1 MEKRTDMTSAEK
13 ADMSSANNT
22 AGVCKQA
29 YEEHTQGACA
39 SGVKPDHA
47 AAGVNADGA
56 ATGSSPDGAATG
68 MNPDDTATGINPDDA
83 VIGTTAAVCTTRH
96 FHCTTCPSE
105 CALTIE
111 TCIDENRVEHVLSV
125 QGNRCARGRKFAE
138 QEVIRPM
145 RILATTIV
153 VRGGDEK
160 LLPVRTARPIPR
172 DLHLRAMRDIRH
184 ASVTAPVH
192 MGDVV
197 MSDLLGTGVDLIASM
212 NVDAQKLAS
221 C

>member
-1 MEKRTDMTSAEK
+1 MEKRTGITSEETADMT
-13 ADMSSANNT
+13 SANNT
-22 AGVCKQA
+22 AGACKQA

-39 SGVKPDHA
+39 SGV
-47 AAGVNADGA
+47 NADGA
-56 ATGSSPDGAATG
+56 ATDINPDGAET
-68 MNPDDTATGINPDDA
+68 DTT
-83 VIGTTAAVCTTRH
+83 TTASTTRY

-105 CALTIE
+105 CALTID
-111 TCIDENRVEHVLSV
+111 TSIDENGVEHVLSV

-138 QEVIRPM
+138 QEIIRPM

-153 VRGGDEK
+153 VREGDEK

-184 ASVTAPVH
+184 ASITAPVR

-197 MSDLLGTGVDLIASM
+197 MSDLLGTGVDLVASM

>member
-1 MEKRTDMTSAEK
+1 MEKRTSITSEEK
-13 ADMSSANNT
+13 ADMTSANNT
-22 AGVCKQA
+22 ASVYKQA

-39 SGVKPDHA
+39 SGAKPDHA

-68 MNPDDTATGINPDDA
+68 MNPDGTATGT
-83 VIGTTAAVCTTRH
+83 TTAACTTRH

-111 TCIDENRVEHVLSV
+111 TRIDENEVEHVLSV

-138 QEVIRPM
+138 QEIIRPM

-172 DLHLRAMRDIRH
+172 DLHLSAMRDIRH
-184 ASVTAPVH
+184 TSVTAPVH

-197 MSDLLGTGVDLIASM
+197 MSDLLGTGVDLVASM

>member
-1 MEKRTDMTSAEK
+1 MEKRTSITSEEK
-13 ADMSSANNT
+13 ADMTSANNT
-22 AGVCKQA
+22 AGAGEQA
-29 YEEHTQGACA
+29 YEKHTQGACA
-39 SGVKPDHA
+39 SGAKPDHA

-68 MNPDDTATGINPDDA
+68 MNPDGT
-83 VIGTTAAVCTTRH
+83 VIGTTTVASTTRH

-111 TCIDENRVEHVLSV
+111 TRIDENGVEHVLSV

-172 DLHLRAMRDIRH
+172 DLHLSAMRDIRH

-197 MSDLLGTGVDLIASM
+197 MSDLLGTGVDLVASM
-212 NVDAQKLAS
+212 NVDTQKLAS
-221 C
+221 Y

>member
-22 AGVCKQA
+22 AGVYKQA

-39 SGVKPDHA
+39 SGAKPDHA

-68 MNPDDTATGINPDDA
+68 MNPDGTATGINPDDA
-83 VIGTTAAVCTTRH
+83 ATGTTTTASTTRH

-111 TCIDENRVEHVLSV
+111 TRIDENEVEHVLSV

-138 QEVIRPM
+138 QEIIRPM

-172 DLHLRAMRDIRH
+172 DLHLSAMRDIRH

-197 MSDLLGTGVDLIASM
+197 MSDLLGTGVDLVASM

>member
-22 AGVCKQA
+22 AGAGEQA
-29 YEEHTQGACA
+29 YEKHTQGTCA
-39 SGVKPDHA
+39 SGAKPDHA

-68 MNPDDTATGINPDDA
+68 MNPDGT
-83 VIGTTAAVCTTRH
+83 VIGTTTVASTTRH

-111 TCIDENRVEHVLSV
+111 TCIDENGVEHVLSV

-138 QEVIRPM
+138 QEIIRPM

-172 DLHLRAMRDIRH
+172 DLHLSAMRDIRH

-197 MSDLLGTGVDLIASM
+197 MSDLLGTGVDLVASM

-221 C
+221 Y

>member
-1 MEKRTDMTSAEK
+1 MEKRTSITSEEK
-13 ADMSSANNT
+13 ADMTSANNT
-22 AGVCKQA
+22 AGAGEQA
-29 YEEHTQGACA
+29 YEKHTQGACA
-39 SGVKPDHA
+39 SGAKPDHA

-68 MNPDDTATGINPDDA
+68 MNPDGT
-83 VIGTTAAVCTTRH
+83 VIGTTTVASTTRH

-111 TCIDENRVEHVLSV
+111 TRIDENGVEHVLSV

-138 QEVIRPM
+138 HEIIRPM

-172 DLHLRAMRDIRH
+172 DLHLSAMRDIRH

-197 MSDLLGTGVDLIASM
+197 MSDLLGTGVDLVASM

>member
-22 AGVCKQA
+22 AGVYKQA

-39 SGVKPDHA
+39 SDAKPDHA
-47 AAGVNADGA
+47 AASVNADGA

-68 MNPDDTATGINPDDA
+68 MNPDDAATGT
-83 VIGTTAAVCTTRH
+83 TTAACTTRH

-111 TCIDENRVEHVLSV
+111 TRIDENGVEHVLSV

-160 LLPVRTARPIPR
+160 LLPVRTACPIPR
-172 DLHLRAMRDIRH
+172 DLHLHAMRDIRH

-197 MSDLLGTGVDLIASM
+197 MSDLLGAGVDLVASM

>member
-22 AGVCKQA
+22 AGVYKQA

-39 SGVKPDHA
+39 SGAKPDHA
-47 AAGVNADGA
+47 AASVNADGA

-68 MNPDDTATGINPDDA
+68 MNPDDAATGT
-83 VIGTTAAVCTTRH
+83 TTAACTTRH

-111 TCIDENRVEHVLSV
+111 TRIDENGVEHVLSV
-125 QGNRCARGRKFAE
+125 QGNCCARGRKFAE
-138 QEVIRPM
+138 QEIIRPM

-172 DLHLRAMRDIRH
+172 DLHLSAMRDIRH
-184 ASVTAPVH
+184 TSVTAPVH

-197 MSDLLGTGVDLIASM
+197 MSDLLGTGVDLVASM

>member
-1 MEKRTDMTSAEK
+1 MEKRTSITSEEK
-13 ADMSSANNT
+13 ADMTSANNT
-22 AGVCKQA
+22 AGASEQA
-29 YEEHTQGACA
+29 YEKHTQGTCA
-39 SGVKPDHA
+39 SGVKPGRIASGVSSDGT
-47 AAGVNADGA
+47 AAGVN
-56 ATGSSPDGAATG
+56 PDGTAAR
-68 MNPDDTATGINPDDA
+68 INPDDA
-83 VIGTTAAVCTTRH
+83 ATGTTATASTTRH

-111 TCIDENRVEHVLSV
+111 TRIDENEVEHVLSV

-138 QEVIRPM
+138 QEIIRPM

-172 DLHLRAMRDIRH
+172 DLHLSAMRDIRH

-197 MSDLLGTGVDLIASM
+197 MSDLLGTGVDLVASM
-212 NVDAQKLAS
+212 NVDAQKRAS

>member
-1 MEKRTDMTSAEK
+1 MEKRTSITSEEK

-22 AGVCKQA
+22 AGAGEQA
-29 YEEHTQGACA
+29 YEKHTQGACA
-39 SGVKPDHA
+39 SGAKPDHA

-68 MNPDDTATGINPDDA
+68 MNPGGT
-83 VIGTTAAVCTTRH
+83 VIGTTTAASTTRH

-111 TCIDENRVEHVLSV
+111 TRIDENGVEHVLSV

-172 DLHLRAMRDIRH
+172 DLHLHAMRDIRH

-197 MSDLLGTGVDLIASM
+197 MSDLLGTGVDLVASM
-212 NVDAQKLAS
+212 NVDTQKLAS

>member
-22 AGVCKQA
+22 AGVYKQA

-39 SGVKPDHA
+39 SGAKPDHA
-47 AAGVNADGA
+47 AASVNADGA

-68 MNPDDTATGINPDDA
+68 MNPDDAATST
-83 VIGTTAAVCTTRH
+83 TTAACTTRH

-111 TCIDENRVEHVLSV
+111 TRIDENGVEHVLSV

-138 QEVIRPM
+138 QEIIRPM

-172 DLHLRAMRDIRH
+172 DLHLHAMRDIRH

-197 MSDLLGTGVDLIASM
+197 MSDLLGTGVDLVASM

>member
-22 AGVCKQA
+22 AGVYKQA

-39 SGVKPDHA
+39 SGAKPDHA
-47 AAGVNADGA
+47 AASVNADGA

-68 MNPDDTATGINPDDA
+68 MNPDDAATGT
-83 VIGTTAAVCTTRH
+83 TTAACTTRH

-111 TCIDENRVEHVLSV
+111 TRIDENGVEHVLTV

-138 QEVIRPM
+138 QEIIRPM

-153 VRGGDEK
+153 VREGDEK

-172 DLHLRAMRDIRH
+172 DLHLSAMRDIRH

-197 MSDLLGTGVDLIASM
+197 MSDLLGTGVDLVASM

>member
-22 AGVCKQA
+22 ASVYKQA

-39 SGVKPDHA
+39 SGAKPDHA

-68 MNPDDTATGINPDDA
+68 MNPDDAATGT
-83 VIGTTAAVCTTRH
+83 TTAACTTRH

-105 CALTIE
+105 CALAIE
-111 TCIDENRVEHVLSV
+111 TRIDENEVEHVLSV

-138 QEVIRPM
+138 QEIIRPM

-153 VRGGDEK
+153 VREGDEK

-172 DLHLRAMRDIRH
+172 DLHLSAMRDIRH

-197 MSDLLGTGVDLIASM
+197 MSDLLGTGVDLVASM

>member
-22 AGVCKQA
+22 ADVYKQA

-39 SGVKPDHA
+39 SGAKPDHA

-68 MNPDDTATGINPDDA
+68 MNPDDAATGTT
-83 VIGTTAAVCTTRH
+83 TTASTTRH

-111 TCIDENRVEHVLSV
+111 TRIDENEVEHVLSV
-125 QGNRCARGRKFAE
+125 QGNRCARGRQFAE

-172 DLHLRAMRDIRH
+172 DLHLHAMRDIRH

-197 MSDLLGTGVDLIASM
+197 MSDLLGTGVDLVASM

>member
-22 AGVCKQA
+22 AGVYKQA

-39 SGVKPDHA
+39 SGAKPDHA
-47 AAGVNADGA
+47 AASVNADGA

-68 MNPDDTATGINPDDA
+68 MNPDDAATGTT
-83 VIGTTAAVCTTRH
+83 TTASTTRH

-111 TCIDENRVEHVLSV
+111 TRIDENEVEHVLSV

-138 QEVIRPM
+138 QEIIRPM

-153 VRGGDEK
+153 VREGDEK

-172 DLHLRAMRDIRH
+172 DLHLSAMRDIRH

-197 MSDLLGTGVDLIASM
+197 MSDLLGTGVDLVASM

>member
-1 MEKRTDMTSAEK
+1 MEKRTSITSEEK
-13 ADMSSANNT
+13 ADMTSANNT
-22 AGVCKQA
+22 AGAGEQA
-29 YEEHTQGACA
+29 YEKHTQGACA
-39 SGVKPDHA
+39 SGAKPDHA

-68 MNPDDTATGINPDDA
+68 MNPDGT
-83 VIGTTAAVCTTRH
+83 VIGTTTVACTTRH

-111 TCIDENRVEHVLSV
+111 TRIDENGLKHVLSV

-138 QEVIRPM
+138 QEIIRPM

-172 DLHLRAMRDIRH
+172 DLHLSAMRDIRH
-184 ASVTAPVH
+184 TSVTAPVH

-197 MSDLLGTGVDLIASM
+197 MSDLLGTGVDLVASM
-212 NVDAQKLAS
+212 NVDTQKLAS

>member
-22 AGVCKQA
+22 AGVYKQA
-29 YEEHTQGACA
+29 YKKHTQGTCA
-39 SGVKPDHA
+39 SGVKPGRIASGVSSDGT
-47 AAGVNADGA
+47 AAGVNPDDA
-56 ATGSSPDGAATG
+56 ATGT
-68 MNPDDTATGINPDDA
+68 T
-83 VIGTTAAVCTTRH
+83 TTASTTRH

-111 TCIDENRVEHVLSV
+111 TRIDENGVEHVLSV

-138 QEVIRPM
+138 QEIIRPM

-172 DLHLRAMRDIRH
+172 DLHLSAMRDIRH

-197 MSDLLGTGVDLIASM
+197 MSDLLGTGVDLVASM
-212 NVDAQKLAS
+212 NVDTQKLAS
-221 C
+221 Y

>member
-1 MEKRTDMTSAEK
+1 MEEK
-13 ADMSSANNT
+13 ADMTSEEKPDLKSANNT
-22 AGVCKQA
+22 AGACEQA
-29 YEEHTQGACA
+29 YEEHTQGACTISA
-39 SGVKPDHA
+39 
-47 AAGVNADGA
+47 NADGVA
-56 ATGSSPDGAATG
+56 VGVSADGAVTGSSPDDAAAG
-68 MNPDDTATGINPDDA
+68 MNPDGIAARIKPDGA
-83 VIGTTAAVCTTRH
+83 AIGTTTAACTTRH

-111 TCIDENRVEHVLSV
+111 TRIDENGVEHVLSV

-138 QEVIRPM
+138 QEIIRPM

-172 DLHLRAMRDIRH
+172 DLHLRAMQDIRH
-184 ASVTAPVH
+184 ANVTAPAH

-197 MSDLLGTGVDLIASM
+197 MSNLLGTGVDLVASM

>member
-22 AGVCKQA
+22 AGVYKQA

-39 SGVKPDHA
+39 SGAKPDHA
-47 AAGVNADGA
+47 AASVNADGA

-68 MNPDDTATGINPDDA
+68 MNPDGT
-83 VIGTTAAVCTTRH
+83 VIGTTTVASTTRH

-111 TCIDENRVEHVLSV
+111 TRIDENGVEHVLSV

-138 QEVIRPM
+138 QEIIRPM

-172 DLHLRAMRDIRH
+172 DLHLSAMRDIRH
-184 ASVTAPVH
+184 ASVIAPVH

-197 MSDLLGTGVDLIASM
+197 MSDLLGTGVDLVASM
-212 NVDAQKLAS
+212 NVDTQKLAS

>member
-1 MEKRTDMTSAEK
+1 MEKRTSITSEEK
-13 ADMSSANNT
+13 ADMTSANNT
-22 AGVCKQA
+22 AGAGEQA
-29 YEEHTQGACA
+29 YEKHTQGTCA
-39 SGVKPDHA
+39 SGAKPDHA

-68 MNPDDTATGINPDDA
+68 MNPGGT
-83 VIGTTAAVCTTRH
+83 VIGTTTAASTTRH

-111 TCIDENRVEHVLSV
+111 TRIDENGLEHVLSV

-138 QEVIRPM
+138 QEIIRPM

-172 DLHLRAMRDIRH
+172 DLHLSAMRDIRH
-184 ASVTAPVH
+184 TSVTAPVH

-197 MSDLLGTGVDLIASM
+197 MSDLLGTGVDLVASM
-212 NVDAQKLAS
+212 NVDAQKRAS

>member
-1 MEKRTDMTSAEK
+1 MEKRTSITSEEK
-13 ADMSSANNT
+13 ADMTSANNT
-22 AGVCKQA
+22 AGAGEQA
-29 YEEHTQGACA
+29 YEKHTQGTCA
-39 SGVKPDHA
+39 SGVKPGRIASGVSSDGT
-47 AAGVNADGA
+47 AAGVNPNGIA
-56 ATGSSPDGAATG
+56 AR
-68 MNPDDTATGINPDDA
+68 INPDDA
-83 VIGTTAAVCTTRH
+83 ATGTTTTASTTRH

-111 TCIDENRVEHVLSV
+111 TRIDENGVEHVLSV

-160 LLPVRTARPIPR
+160 LLPVRTACPIPR
-172 DLHLRAMRDIRH
+172 DLHLHAMRDIRH

-197 MSDLLGTGVDLIASM
+197 MSDLLGTGVDLVASM

>member
-1 MEKRTDMTSAEK
+1 MEKRTGITSEETADMT
-13 ADMSSANNT
+13 SANNT
-22 AGVCKQA
+22 AGACKQA

-39 SGVKPDHA
+39 SGV
-47 AAGVNADGA
+47 NADGA
-56 ATGSSPDGAATG
+56 ATDINPDGAET
-68 MNPDDTATGINPDDA
+68 DTT
-83 VIGTTAAVCTTRH
+83 TTASTTRH

-105 CALTIE
+105 CALTID
-111 TCIDENRVEHVLSV
+111 TSIDENGVEHVLSV
-125 QGNRCARGRKFAE
+125 QGNRCARRRKFAE
-138 QEVIRPM
+138 QEIIRPM

-153 VRGGDEK
+153 VREGDEK

-184 ASVTAPVH
+184 ASITAPVR

-197 MSDLLGTGVDLIASM
+197 MSDLLGTGVDLVASM

>member
-22 AGVCKQA
+22 AGVYKQA

-39 SGVKPDHA
+39 SGAKPDHA

-68 MNPDDTATGINPDDA
+68 MNPDDAATST
-83 VIGTTAAVCTTRH
+83 TTAACTTRH

-111 TCIDENRVEHVLSV
+111 TRIDENGVEHVLSV

-138 QEVIRPM
+138 QEIIRPM

-172 DLHLRAMRDIRH
+172 DLHLSAMRDIRH
-184 ASVTAPVH
+184 TSVTAPVH

-197 MSDLLGTGVDLIASM
+197 MSDLLGTGVDLVASM
-212 NVDAQKLAS
+212 NVDEQKLAS

>member
-1 MEKRTDMTSAEK
+1 MEKRTGITSEETADMT
-13 ADMSSANNT
+13 SANNT
-22 AGVCKQA
+22 AGACKQA

-39 SGVKPDHA
+39 SGV
-47 AAGVNADGA
+47 NADGA
-56 ATGSSPDGAATG
+56 ATDIDPDGAET
-68 MNPDDTATGINPDDA
+68 DTT
-83 VIGTTAAVCTTRH
+83 TTASTTRH

-105 CALTIE
+105 CALTID
-111 TCIDENRVEHVLSV
+111 TSIDENGVEHVLSV

-138 QEVIRPM
+138 QEIIRPM

-153 VRGGDEK
+153 VREGDEK

-184 ASVTAPVH
+184 ASITAPVR

-197 MSDLLGTGVDLIASM
+197 MSDLLGTGVDLVASM

>member
-22 AGVCKQA
+22 AGVYKQA

-39 SGVKPDHA
+39 SGAKPDHA
-47 AAGVNADGA
+47 AASVNADGA

-68 MNPDDTATGINPDDA
+68 MNPDDAATGT
-83 VIGTTAAVCTTRH
+83 TTAACTTRH

-111 TCIDENRVEHVLSV
+111 TRIDENEVEHVLSV

-138 QEVIRPM
+138 QEIIRPM

-172 DLHLRAMRDIRH
+172 DLHLSAMRDIRH
-184 ASVTAPVH
+184 TSVTAPVH

-197 MSDLLGTGVDLIASM
+197 MSDLLGTGVDLVASM

-221 C
+221 Y

>member
-22 AGVCKQA
+22 AGVYKQA
-29 YEEHTQGACA
+29 YEKHTQGTCA
-39 SGVKPDHA
+39 SGVKPGRIASGVSSDGT
-47 AAGVNADGA
+47 AAGVNPDDA
-56 ATGSSPDGAATG
+56 ATGT
-68 MNPDDTATGINPDDA
+68 T
-83 VIGTTAAVCTTRH
+83 TTASTTRH

-111 TCIDENRVEHVLSV
+111 TRIDENGVEHVLSV

-138 QEVIRPM
+138 QEIIRPM

-172 DLHLRAMRDIRH
+172 DLHLSAMRDIRH

-197 MSDLLGTGVDLIASM
+197 MSDLLGTGVDLVASM
-212 NVDAQKLAS
+212 NVDTQKLAS
-221 C
+221 Y

>member
-22 AGVCKQA
+22 AGVYKQA
-29 YEEHTQGACA
+29 YEEHTQGAYA
-39 SGVKPDHA
+39 SGAKPDHA
-47 AAGVNADGA
+47 AADVNADAA
-56 ATGSSPDGAATG
+56 ATGSSPDAAATG
-68 MNPDDTATGINPDDA
+68 MNPDDAATGT
-83 VIGTTAAVCTTRH
+83 TTAACTTRH

-111 TCIDENRVEHVLSV
+111 TRIDENGVEHVLSV

-138 QEVIRPM
+138 QEIIRPM

-172 DLHLRAMRDIRH
+172 DLHLSAMRDIRH
-184 ASVTAPVH
+184 TSVTAPVH

-197 MSDLLGTGVDLIASM
+197 MSDLLGTGVDLVASM

>member
-22 AGVCKQA
+22 AGVYKQA

-39 SGVKPDHA
+39 SGAKPDHA
-47 AAGVNADGA
+47 AASVNADGA

-68 MNPDDTATGINPDDA
+68 MNPDDAATST
-83 VIGTTAAVCTTRH
+83 TTAACTTRH

-111 TCIDENRVEHVLSV
+111 TRIDENGVEHVLSV

-138 QEVIRPM
+138 QEIIRPM

-172 DLHLRAMRDIRH
+172 DLHLSAMRDIRH
-184 ASVTAPVH
+184 TSVTAPVH

-197 MSDLLGTGVDLIASM
+197 MSDLLVTGVDLVASM

>member
-1 MEKRTDMTSAEK
+1 MEKRTGITSEETADMT
-13 ADMSSANNT
+13 SANNT
-22 AGVCKQA
+22 AGACKQA

-39 SGVKPDHA
+39 SGV
-47 AAGVNADGA
+47 NADGT
-56 ATGSSPDGAATG
+56 ATDINPDGAET
-68 MNPDDTATGINPDDA
+68 DTT
-83 VIGTTAAVCTTRH
+83 TTASTTRH

-105 CALTIE
+105 CALTID
-111 TCIDENRVEHVLSV
+111 TSIDENGVEHVLSV
-125 QGNRCARGRKFAE
+125 QGNRCARGRKFVE
-138 QEVIRPM
+138 QEIIRPM

-153 VRGGDEK
+153 VREGDEK

-184 ASVTAPVH
+184 ASITAPVR

-197 MSDLLGTGVDLIASM
+197 MSDLLGTGVDLVASM

>member
-22 AGVCKQA
+22 AGVYKQA

-39 SGVKPDHA
+39 SGAKPDHA
-47 AAGVNADGA
+47 AASVNADGA

-68 MNPDDTATGINPDDA
+68 MNPDDAATGT
-83 VIGTTAAVCTTRH
+83 TTAACTTRH

-111 TCIDENRVEHVLSV
+111 TRIDENGVEHVLSV

-138 QEVIRPM
+138 QEIIRPM
-145 RILATTIV
+145 RTLATTIV

-172 DLHLRAMRDIRH
+172 DLHLSAMRDIRH
-184 ASVTAPVH
+184 TSVTAPVH

-197 MSDLLGTGVDLIASM
+197 MSDLLGTGVDLVASM

>member
-1 MEKRTDMTSAEK
+1 MEKRTSITSEEK
-13 ADMSSANNT
+13 ADMTSANNT
-22 AGVCKQA
+22 AGAGEQA
-29 YEEHTQGACA
+29 YEKHTQGTCA
-39 SGVKPDHA
+39 SGVKPGRIASGVSSDGT
-47 AAGVNADGA
+47 AAGVN
-56 ATGSSPDGAATG
+56 PDGIAAR
-68 MNPDDTATGINPDDA
+68 INPDDA
-83 VIGTTAAVCTTRH
+83 ATGTTTTASTTRH

-111 TCIDENRVEHVLSV
+111 TRIDENGLEHVLSV

-153 VRGGDEK
+153 VRGGDGK

-172 DLHLRAMRDIRH
+172 DLHLRAMQDIRH

-197 MSDLLGTGVDLIASM
+197 MSDLLGTGVDLVASM

>member
-1 MEKRTDMTSAEK
+1 MEEK
-13 ADMSSANNT
+13 ADMTSANNT
-22 AGVCKQA
+22 AGAGEQA
-29 YEEHTQGACA
+29 YEKHTQSTCA
-39 SGVKPDHA
+39 SGVSS
-47 AAGVNADGA
+47 DGA
-56 ATGSSPDGAATG
+56 
-68 MNPDDTATGINPDDA
+68 ATGINPDGIAARISPDDTAAGMNPDA
-83 VIGTTAAVCTTRH
+83 VATGTTTAVNAARH

-105 CALTIE
+105 CALAIE
-111 TCIDENRVEHVLSV
+111 TNIDENGVEHVVSV

-138 QEVIRPM
+138 QEIIRPM

-197 MSDLLGTGVDLIASM
+197 MSDLLGTGVDLVASM

-221 C
+221 CCGHERPGMMTGLRI

>member
-22 AGVCKQA
+22 AGVYKQA

-39 SGVKPDHA
+39 SGAKPDHA
-47 AAGVNADGA
+47 AASVNADGA

-68 MNPDDTATGINPDDA
+68 MNPDDAATGT
-83 VIGTTAAVCTTRH
+83 TTAACTTRH

-111 TCIDENRVEHVLSV
+111 TRIDENGVEHVLSV

-138 QEVIRPM
+138 QEIIRPM

-172 DLHLRAMRDIRH
+172 DLHLSAMRDIRH
-184 ASVTAPVH
+184 TSVTAPVH

-197 MSDLLGTGVDLIASM
+197 MSDLLGTGVDLVASM
-212 NVDAQKLAS
+212 NVGAQKLAS

>member
-1 MEKRTDMTSAEK
+1 MEKRTSITSEEK
-13 ADMSSANNT
+13 ADMTSANNT
-22 AGVCKQA
+22 AGAGEQA
-29 YEEHTQGACA
+29 YEKHTQGTCA
-39 SGVKPDHA
+39 SGVKPGRIASGVSSDGT
-47 AAGVNADGA
+47 AAGVNPNGIA
-56 ATGSSPDGAATG
+56 AR
-68 MNPDDTATGINPDDA
+68 INPDDA
-83 VIGTTAAVCTTRH
+83 ATGTTTTASTTRH

-111 TCIDENRVEHVLSV
+111 TCIDENGVEHVLSV
-125 QGNRCARGRKFAE
+125 QGNRCARGHKFAE
-138 QEVIRPM
+138 QEIIRPM

-160 LLPVRTARPIPR
+160 LLPVRTARPIPQ
-172 DLHLRAMRDIRH
+172 DLHLSAMRDIRH

-197 MSDLLGTGVDLIASM
+197 MSDLLGTGVDLVASM

>member
-1 MEKRTDMTSAEK
+1 MEEK
-13 ADMSSANNT
+13 ADMTSANNT
-22 AGVCKQA
+22 AGAGEQA
-29 YEEHTQGACA
+29 YEKHTQGTCA
-39 SGVKPDHA
+39 SGVKPGRIASGVSSDGT
-47 AAGVNADGA
+47 AAGVNPNGIAGRMNPND
-56 ATGSSPDGAATG
+56 AATG
-68 MNPDDTATGINPDDA
+68 MNPDGTVTGT
-83 VIGTTAAVCTTRH
+83 TTAASTTCH

-111 TCIDENRVEHVLSV
+111 TCIDENGVEHVLSV

-138 QEVIRPM
+138 QEIIRPM

-160 LLPVRTARPIPR
+160 LLPVRTARAIPR

-184 ASVTAPVH
+184 ASVTAPVR

-197 MSDLLGTGVDLIASM
+197 MSDLLGTGVDLVASM
-212 NVDAQKLAS
+212 NVDARDLSS

>member
-1 MEKRTDMTSAEK
+1 MEKRTSIMSEEK
-13 ADMSSANNT
+13 ADMTSANNT
-22 AGVCKQA
+22 AGAGEQA
-29 YEEHTQGACA
+29 YEKHTQGTCA
-39 SGVKPDHA
+39 SGAKPDHA

-68 MNPDDTATGINPDDA
+68 MNPDGT
-83 VIGTTAAVCTTRH
+83 VIGTTTAASTTRH

-111 TCIDENRVEHVLSV
+111 TRIDENGLEHVLSV

-138 QEVIRPM
+138 QEIIRPM

-172 DLHLRAMRDIRH
+172 DLHLSAMRDIRH
-184 ASVTAPVH
+184 TSVTAPVH

-197 MSDLLGTGVDLIASM
+197 MSDLLGTGVDLVASM
-212 NVDAQKLAS
+212 NVDAQKRAS

>member
-1 MEKRTDMTSAEK
+1 MEKRTGITSEETADMT
-13 ADMSSANNT
+13 SANNT
-22 AGVCKQA
+22 AGACKQA
-29 YEEHTQGACA
+29 YEEHTQGAWA
-39 SGVKPDHA
+39 S
-47 AAGVNADGA
+47 GVNADGA
-56 ATGSSPDGAATG
+56 ATDITPDGAET
-68 MNPDDTATGINPDDA
+68 DTT
-83 VIGTTAAVCTTRH
+83 TTASTTRH

-105 CALTIE
+105 CALTID
-111 TCIDENRVEHVLSV
+111 TSIDENGVEHVLSV

-138 QEVIRPM
+138 QEIIRPM

-153 VRGGDEK
+153 VREGDEK

-184 ASVTAPVH
+184 ASITAPVR

-197 MSDLLGTGVDLIASM
+197 MSDLLGTGVDLVASM

>member
-22 AGVCKQA
+22 AGVYKQA

-39 SGVKPDHA
+39 SGAKPDHA
-47 AAGVNADGA
+47 AASVNADGA

-68 MNPDDTATGINPDDA
+68 MNPDDAATGT
-83 VIGTTAAVCTTRH
+83 TTAACTTRH

-111 TCIDENRVEHVLSV
+111 TRIDENGVEHVLSV

-138 QEVIRPM
+138 QEIIRPM

-153 VRGGDEK
+153 VRGSDEK

-172 DLHLRAMRDIRH
+172 DLHLSAMRDIRH
-184 ASVTAPVH
+184 TSVTAPVH

-197 MSDLLGTGVDLIASM
+197 MSDLLGTGVDLVASM

>member
-1 MEKRTDMTSAEK
+1 MEKRTSITSEEK
-13 ADMSSANNT
+13 ADMTSANNT
-22 AGVCKQA
+22 AGAGEQA
-29 YEEHTQGACA
+29 YEKHTQGTCA
-39 SGVKPDHA
+39 SGVKPGRIASGVSSDGT
-47 AAGVNADGA
+47 AAGVN
-56 ATGSSPDGAATG
+56 PDGIAAR
-68 MNPDDTATGINPDDA
+68 INPDDA
-83 VIGTTAAVCTTRH
+83 ATGTTTTASTTRH

-111 TCIDENRVEHVLSV
+111 TRIDENGVEHVLSV

-160 LLPVRTARPIPR
+160 LLPVRTACPIPR
-172 DLHLRAMRDIRH
+172 DLHLHAMRDIRH

-197 MSDLLGTGVDLIASM
+197 MSDLLGTGVDLVASM